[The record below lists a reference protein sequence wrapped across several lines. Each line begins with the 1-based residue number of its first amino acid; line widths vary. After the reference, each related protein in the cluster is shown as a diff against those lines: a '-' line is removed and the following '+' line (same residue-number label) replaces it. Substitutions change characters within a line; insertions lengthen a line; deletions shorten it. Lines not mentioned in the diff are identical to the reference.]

1 MKIIQILL
9 KRLTFIGKIPL
20 CNGIARR
27 APHIFGFCFPLC
39 YRCTAIFIAFFLILR
54 VCYKRKYECPYWI
67 CALGLIPIWIDGG
80 IQTFMGIETTNMA
93 RVITGGFFGAM
104 LGAFIA
110 RLYLRID
117 ERLSH

>member
-1 MKIIQILL
+1 MKIVQILL

-27 APHIFGFCFPLC
+27 APHILGFCFPLC
-39 YRCTAIFIAFFLILR
+39 YRCTAIFVAFFLILI
-54 VCYKRKYECPYWI
+54 VCYKKKYECPYWI

>member
-1 MKIIQILL
+1 MKIIQLFL
-9 KRLTFIGKIPL
+9 KRLTFIGKIPI

-27 APHIFGFCFPLC
+27 APHILGFCFPLC
-39 YRCTAIFIAFFLILR
+39 YRCTAIFVAFFLILI
-54 VCYKRKYECPYWI
+54 VCYKKKYECPYWI

-117 ERLSH
+117 EQLTH